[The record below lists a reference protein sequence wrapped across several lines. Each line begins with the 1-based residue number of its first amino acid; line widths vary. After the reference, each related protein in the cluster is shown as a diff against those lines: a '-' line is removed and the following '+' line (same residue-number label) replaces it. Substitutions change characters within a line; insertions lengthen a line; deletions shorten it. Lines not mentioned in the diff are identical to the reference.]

1 MARTKR
7 EGESGFTAK
16 PWKVVSKM
24 FEQAVLPVQ
33 DEKTFAEVESALGNA
48 FESSRVTD
56 FLRSVQRAKLRARQF
71 EAVLADG
78 LLGAETSAK
87 YAALN
92 DSDRGQ
98 IRERYLSMVERVDPA
113 VRAKF
118 LKVYAYY

>member
-1 MARTKR
+1 
-7 EGESGFTAK
+7 
-16 PWKVVSKM
+16 M

-33 DEKTFAEVESALGNA
+33 DEKTFAEVHGALEKA
-48 FESSRVTD
+48 FAPAQVTG
-56 FLRSVQRAKLRARQF
+56 FLRNVQRAKLRARQF

-87 YAALN
+87 YAALS

-98 IRERYLSMVERVDPA
+98 IRDRYLSMVERVDPA
-113 VRAKF
+113 IRAKF